1 MPPVDIV
8 GSVAA
13 ILTTLCWLPQVL
25 KTIRT
30 RDTSSISLHMQL
42 AFLSGTALWLVYGAM
57 IGSLPVVAAN
67 SVTFVLVSVI
77 TAMKLRHG

>member
-30 RDTSSISLHMQL
+30 RDTRSISLHMQL

-57 IGSLPVVAAN
+57 IGSFPVVAAN
-67 SVTFVLVSVI
+67 SITFILVSVI